1 MLTAWL
7 HVTNA
12 CNLRC
17 PYCYVN
23 KSAEGMDEPIG
34 RAAVEAMSPVCRDA
48 WLPGRQAEIRRR

>member
-23 KSAEGMDEPIG
+23 KSAEGMDEPTG
-34 RAAVEAMSPVCRDA
+34 RAAVEAV
-48 WLPGRQAEIRRR
+48 IRSAIEHGFPASS